1 MRNNGLVVAID
12 GPSGA
17 GKSTAGRALAERL
30 GYTYIDTG
38 AMYRALALKASR
50 SGVSLDSEEALTALC
65 RDSRI
70 ELADGG
76 QRVLLD
82 GEDVTSAIRSPETSR
97 GSSLVSVHPGVRTEM
112 VARQRELGREG
123 KVVLDGRDIGTA
135 VFPDA
140 EVKFFVDAT
149 PGERAHRRHDELRA
163 AGSDVT
169 LETVEEDV
177 RERDYTDTH
186 RAESP
191 LVRAWDALALDT
203 TRLNPEQVLEQMLA
217 AVRARE
223 GNPLDLGRLAEEH
236 RRSSRRYLEALRSA
250 ALSAGLY
257 RLPAGAED
265 DQRPH
270 GEEEVYLVLEGRG
283 RFRMG
288 DEDFA
293 VNPGH
298 LLTVPARVEH
308 RFHSITEDL
317 LLLVFFAP
325 AEGLAEEQ
333 EGQSSG

>member
-223 GNPLDLGRLAEEH
+223 GNPLDLSRLAEEH

-325 AEGLAEEQ
+325 AEGSVEEQ